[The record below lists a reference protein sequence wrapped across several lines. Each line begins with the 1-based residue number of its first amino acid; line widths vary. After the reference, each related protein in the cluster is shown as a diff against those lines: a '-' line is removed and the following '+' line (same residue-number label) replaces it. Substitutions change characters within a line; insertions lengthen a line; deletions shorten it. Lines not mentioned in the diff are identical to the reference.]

1 MTRQHEPPYC
11 VWLRKAENDL
21 LAIRNNIRAK
31 ATPWDV
37 VCFHAQQAVEKSLKA
52 YLVSQNIS
60 PPRIHD
66 LLVLLA
72 ACSALD
78 DRFSRL
84 ETDCREIS
92 AYAVGVRYPDELFEP
107 GKDEGLRAA
116 SAANRVVEMVKE
128 FLSLDRNES

>member
-1 MTRQHEPPYC
+1 MTQQHESSYS

-21 LAIRNNIRAK
+21 LAIRNNISAET
-31 ATPWDV
+31 TPWDV

-52 YLVSQNIS
+52 YLVSQSVS

-72 ACSALD
+72 ACSARD

-84 ETDCREIS
+84 ETDCRKIS

-107 GKDEGLRAA
+107 GKDEGLSATR
-116 SAANRVVEMVKE
+116 AANRVVEMVRE
-128 FLSLDRNES
+128 LLPQDSRES